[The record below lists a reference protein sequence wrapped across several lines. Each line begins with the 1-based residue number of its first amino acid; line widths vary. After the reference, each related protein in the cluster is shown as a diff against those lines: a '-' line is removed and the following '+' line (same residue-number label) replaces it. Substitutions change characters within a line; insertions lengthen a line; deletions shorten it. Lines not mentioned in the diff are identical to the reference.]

1 VTNHLIPRGS
11 SEPDPGLKHFCD
23 LVQNC
28 NEFHEMTGN
37 VGDVILMHPFMLHSA
52 SRNGLR
58 HLRIITNP
66 PVAVKQPFNFTRESV
81 DDYSLVELKT
91 LDMLGKERLPDWKIK
106 GEREFV
112 VPERVRRQAEMK
124 KKELERLKNLSSTE
138 VPTVTT
144 IAA

>member
-1 VTNHLIPRGS
+1 MIPRG
-11 SEPDPGLKHFCD
+11 EPQPENERQYFLD
-23 LVQNC
+23 LVQRC

-37 VGDVILMHPFMLHSA
+37 IGDVILMHPMMLHSA
-52 SRNGLR
+52 SRNSLR

-66 PVAVKQPFNFTRESV
+66 PVALKEPFNFDRDNA

-91 LDMLGKERLPDWKIK
+91 LDMLGKDRLRGWKITK
-106 GEREFV
+106 DREFV

-124 KKELERLKNLSSTE
+124 KKEIERLKSAGLSET
-138 VPTVTT
+138 PTVAT